1 MSYGAVLGR
10 ISKLGGVL
18 NSYCRGRFN
27 GELSFGFWRAKKG
40 WEPKKP
46 DLGDYALIY
55 NHQIYVIQT
64 IIGRFSKVGGVLNS
78 YRRGCFNGLV
88 HFGFWRSK
96 NFCEPKNSILGTKV
110 LKKKRFKT
118 STAANFPIDS
128 LLCSKSFLS
137 GPILGV
143 RFKTLCLLDLK
154 VQIFGPC
161 SNLSVG
167 LELG

>member
-1 MSYGAVLGR
+1 MAKAVSTAKSVLDF
-10 ISKLGGVL
+10 GGPK
-18 NSYCRGRFN
+18 RGGSTN
-27 GELSFGFWRAKKG
+27 NT
-40 WEPKKP
+40 
-46 DLGDYALIY
+46 DLGDYELIY
-55 NHQIYVIQT
+55 NHQIYV

-128 LLCSKSFLS
+128 LLFSKSFLS

-143 RFKTLCLLDLK
+143 RFKTLCLLNLK